1 MYRARKS
8 FAAATFLFAL
18 AACSDRPDADA
29 SGAIASAPPAEEAP
43 AELVAASDAILR
55 AWNGESA
62 EALAAH
68 YAADA
73 VVVADDST
81 YEGRDGIRD
90 RWIANALPVLSDLQ
104 VSGRTFSG
112 SGDTRTETGRYAHA
126 LTIPDSAAISVTGR
140 YEVTWLRQG
149 DQWLVLRERI
159 EPDTAAVQ

>member
-1 MYRARKS
+1 MYRARKPLS
-8 FAAATFLFAL
+8 AVALLFSL
-18 AACSDRPDADA
+18 AACADRPDAA
-29 SGAIASAPPAEEAP
+29 VSGAVDSAPRAEEAP
-43 AELVAASDAILR
+43 AELVAASDAIVR

-104 VSGRTFSG
+104 VSGREFSG
-112 SGDTRTETGRYAHA
+112 SGDTRTETGRYTHA
-126 LTIPDSAAISVTGR
+126 LTIPDSAAMTVTGN

-149 DQWLVLRERI
+149 DQWLVLREKI
-159 EPDTAAVQ
+159 EPTAPAGS

>member
-1 MYRARKS
+1 MFRARKS
-8 FAAATFLFAL
+8 FAAAAFLFAL
-18 AACSDRPDADA
+18 AACSERPDAAA
-29 SGAIASAPPAEEAP
+29 SGAIDSAPPAEEAP

-55 AWNGESA
+55 AWNGENA
-62 EALAAH
+62 EALAAY

-73 VVVADDST
+73 VVVAEDST

-112 SGDTRTETGRYAHA
+112 SGDTRTETGRYTHA
-126 LTIPDSAAISVTGR
+126 ITIPDSAAISVTGS

-159 EPDTAAVQ
+159 EPDTAAH

>member
-1 MYRARKS
+1 MYPARKP
-8 FAAATFLFAL
+8 FAAAALLFAL
-18 AACSDRPDADA
+18 AACSERPDAAA
-29 SGAIASAPPAEEAP
+29 SGAIESAPPAEEAP
-43 AELVAASDAILR
+43 AELVAASDAIGR

-90 RWIANALPVLSDLQ
+90 RWIAHALPVLSDLQ
-104 VSGRTFSG
+104 VSGRTFAG
-112 SGDTRTETGRYAHA
+112 SGDTRTETGRYTHA
-126 LTIPDSAAISVTGR
+126 LTIPDSAATTVTGS

-159 EPDTAAVQ
+159 EPDTAAQ